1 MALPSERVFYTE
13 PQQRWMGSPNS
24 PLDHGMSPFGTEG
37 TFHLRLPMSAHWA
50 RPDVSRTCPYRRV

>member
-24 PLDHGMSPFGTEG
+24 NWPGAKTVTRPNIAPL
-37 TFHLRLPMSAHWA
+37 FHH
-50 RPDVSRTCPYRRV
+50 